1 MRKKLLVISGL
12 FALVGTI
19 AVAAVLGVAGTGKA
33 ASTNTCAYTVGTPPT
48 TVPNCL
54 TVGVFPGQ
62 LSATGQGKGL
72 IVVKFDPQ
80 STATATHTTITV
92 NLPTNVSAT
101 SVSPSGLC
109 LPATPPF
116 GSSII
121 CSFGNVPAN
130 GFAKVSIVFTT
141 NAAAGTVAGT
151 SAQVAYAEGN
161 GSNGNDTFTAQG
173 NPISI
178 VDGTAN
184 AGDCTNTTGGTLDT
198 HLGLQTTSIDSLPAI
213 SGLPCTPI
221 AGGVLPL
228 PKDANGN
235 ATLTCGSAR
244 CSSAV
249 SYVIVPT
256 TGTAT
261 LLIPLS
267 SLPNGTTDKKFVLYW
282 FPESGT
288 TAGTPLKLCPTPA
301 APTPG
306 TDTCIKSQ
314 TGVTIAGVKYIK
326 DVLTV
331 FGTGIS
337 LIDAKFAG

>member
-1 MRKKLLVISGL
+1 MVILRLLGGLGVMRKKLLVCCGL
-12 FALVGTI
+12 FALIGAIT
-19 AVAAVLGVAGTGKA
+19 AAVLLGIAGIGKA

-62 LSATGQGKGL
+62 LSPTGRGL
-72 IVVKFDPQ
+72 IVAKFENKG
-80 STATATHTTITV
+80 SATATHTTITV
-92 NLPTNVSAT
+92 NLPSNVAAGSTPCAVSSPPTGGTAVTCSVGNIAGFGTAKVAVQFTTSAT
-101 SVSPSGLC
+101 TSLAGISATVS
-109 LPATPPF
+109 
-116 GSSII
+116 
-121 CSFGNVPAN
+121 
-130 GFAKVSIVFTT
+130 
-141 NAAAGTVAGT
+141 
-151 SAQVAYAEGN
+151 YAEGN

-173 NPISI
+173 NSISI

-184 AGDCTNTTGGTLDT
+184 AGDCTDTTGGTLDT

-221 AGGVLPL
+221 AGGVVQNP
-228 PKDANGN
+228 GN
-235 ATLTCGSAR
+235 LNCGAAR
-244 CSSAV
+244 CTSSV

-282 FPESGT
+282 FPETGAPPGIALT
-288 TAGTPLKLCPTPA
+288 LCPTPA

-337 LIDAKFAG
+337 LIDSKFAG